1 MPQKNDEPGEPGN
14 GVHRLNDRER
24 DCLELVAA
32 GKNSKQIGRELDV
45 PHLTVDDRIKS
56 ACRKLGAS
64 NRTHAAQIYMWE
76 IYGLKSHSSSDS
88 PILVPEIRG
97 IPDAPHPSDKRLS
110 TGESDG
116 SDEYDRDRVRRLV
129 SLRDSRRGKV
139 RPKDSHPFA
148 TFFWGTN
155 KLSAGRRI
163 LISLAIALGFV
174 VAVGTLINGM
184 STLARLLDAPK
195 GAVSKGGG
203 QGEYLNMLK
212 ERLAAANMVATQ
224 LARAEAAVDHAIAEI
239 GSLVNALPASQA
251 AVNLSPVVGDTAYG
265 HIQDVFAYILACR
278 SKLVAFHH
286 ELDRIKNNHAGLR
299 NFHITATGDAVKVLE
314 PQGLND
320 DAATASAEAR
330 AA

>member
-1 MPQKNDEPGEPGN
+1 MPQKNEEPGEPGS

-24 DCLELVAA
+24 DCLVLVAA
-32 GKNSKQIGRELDV
+32 GKNSKQIGRELEV

-64 NRTHAAQIYMWE
+64 NRTHAAQIY
-76 IYGLKSHSSSDS
+76 ISAISNAKTDTSNKA
-88 PILVPEIRG
+88 PILGPEFRG
-97 IPDAPHPSDKRLS
+97 IPNQAHPGDKRAS
-110 TGESDG
+110 AGESDG

-129 SLRDSRRGKV
+129 SLRDPGCGKSRS
-139 RPKDSHPFA
+139 KDSHPFA

-174 VAVGTLINGM
+174 IAVGTLINGM
-184 STLARLLDAPK
+184 SALARLLDAPE
-195 GAVSKGGG
+195 GTVSKEGGR
-203 QGEYLNMLK
+203 GESQNMLK
-212 ERLAAANMVATQ
+212 ERLAAANMVASE
-224 LARAEAAVDHAIAEI
+224 LAEAEAAVDHAIAKI
-239 GSLVNALPASQA
+239 GKLVNALPAGQA

-265 HIQDVFAYILACR
+265 HIQDVFASILAGR

-286 ELDRIKNNHAGLR
+286 ELDRIKNNHTGLR
-299 NFHITATGDAVKVLE
+299 NFRITATGDAVKVLE

-320 DAATASAEAR
+320 DATTASAEAQ

>member
-1 MPQKNDEPGEPGN
+1 MPRKNDEPGEPGS
-14 GVHRLNDRER
+14 GVHRLNPRER
-24 DCLELVAA
+24 DCLLLVAA

-56 ACRKLGAS
+56 ACRKLSAS
-64 NRTHAAQIYMWE
+64 NRTHAAQIYMAE
-76 IYGLKSHSSSDS
+76 IYGVKTDGSSGT
-88 PILVPEIRG
+88 PILGPEFRG
-97 IPDAPHPSDKRLS
+97 IPNGARPGDKGAS
-110 TGESDG
+110 AGESDG

-129 SLRDSRRGKV
+129 SLGDSRRGKV
-139 RPKDSHPFA
+139 RPKDSYPFA

-174 VAVGTLINGM
+174 VAVGTVINGM
-184 STLARLLDAPK
+184 SALARLLEAPK
-195 GAVSKGGG
+195 GTVSKGAGR
-203 QGEYLNMLK
+203 GEYQNMLK
-212 ERLAAANMVATQ
+212 ERLAAANMVATE
-224 LARAEAAVDHAIAEI
+224 LAEAEAAVDNAIAKI

-251 AVNLSPVVGDTAYG
+251 AVNLSPVVGDTAYA
-265 HIQDVFAYILACR
+265 HIQDVFASILTGR

-299 NFHITATGDAVKVLE
+299 NFRITATGDAVKILE

-320 DAATASAEAR
+320 DAATASDEAQ